1 MSALDK
7 DFDRELGQRIQ
18 KYRLERGLTQG
29 QLAARLQTHGCD
41 LTRSAIAKIEVGQ
54 RRISGR
60 EIRNFC
66 IALEIAYEALLDGE
80 TPESVE

>member
-7 DFDRELGQRIQ
+7 DFDRKLGQRIQ
-18 KYRLERGLTQG
+18 KYRLEQNLTQS
-29 QLAARLQTHGCD
+29 QLAARLQTQGCD

-60 EIRNFC
+60 EIKNFC
-66 IALEIAYEALLDGE
+66 IVLEISYEALLDE
-80 TPESVE
+80 EIAK